1 MKLQKIKLR
10 EMSKNTKNKIWNGSI
25 LAAFIAAAAVFI
37 IMLQAEKKV
46 LAEYEKITVCVTIDD
61 LPKGESITE
70 DNILNYVQTVLH
82 FPASPG
88 SQHCLFQSGVPL
100 FCL

>member
-37 IMLQAEKKV
+37 IRLQAEK
-46 LAEYEKITVCVTIDD
+46 
-61 LPKGESITE
+61 
-70 DNILNYVQTVLH
+70 
-82 FPASPG
+82 
-88 SQHCLFQSGVPL
+88 
-100 FCL
+100 

>member
-70 DNILNYVQTVLH
+70 DNILNRVSGGRCR
-82 FPASPG
+82 APG
-88 SQHCLFQSGVPL
+88 RPGRSRLRRTGP
-100 FCL
+100 

>member
-10 EMSKNTKNKIWNGSI
+10 EMSKSTKNKIWNGSI

-61 LPKGESITE
+61 LPKGESMRLT
-70 DNILNYVQTVLH
+70 VTVL
-82 FPASPG
+82 S
-88 SQHCLFQSGVPL
+88 
-100 FCL
+100 